1 MADDHDLRGE
11 LAAAALGRL
20 SDAERLALEARLEGD
35 PAARAEL
42 ADLSATVHLLDIA
55 DISRLDE
62 EPRPPADLADR
73 IAAAVVADELTQR
86 RNRRRR
92 RALQL
97 VGVVAAAAAVLVA
110 VLLIAQRDS
119 GPELESFTLV
129 PEGAEVAF
137 GLEAADSGTEITL
150 RTAGLD
156 PGVVYWLWLSPT
168 DDPEDRIA
176 AGTFRG
182 TADQEATLQLFAGI
196 PLDEAVRIWITADE
210 GLVADSEI
218 A

>member
-1 MADDHDLRGE
+1 MADEHDLRAD

-20 SDAERLALEARLEGD
+20 SDAERVGLEARLEGD

-42 ADLSATVHLLDIA
+42 AELSATVELLALA
-55 DISRLDE
+55 DAGRLEE
-62 EPRPPADLADR
+62 EPRPSPDLADR
-73 IAAAVVADELTQR
+73 IAAAVAADELTQR
-86 RNRRRR
+86 RHRRRR
-92 RALQL
+92 RLLQAA
-97 VGVVAAAAAVLVA
+97 GVVAAAAAVLVA

-119 GPELESFTLV
+119 GPELESFALV
-129 PEGAEVAF
+129 PEGTEVAF
-137 GLEAADSGTEITL
+137 GLEATDSGTEITL

-182 TADQEATLQLFAGI
+182 TAGEEATLKLFAGL
-196 PLDEAVRIWITADE
+196 PLDEAVRIWITADD
-210 GLVADSEI
+210 GLVADSSV
-218 A
+218 